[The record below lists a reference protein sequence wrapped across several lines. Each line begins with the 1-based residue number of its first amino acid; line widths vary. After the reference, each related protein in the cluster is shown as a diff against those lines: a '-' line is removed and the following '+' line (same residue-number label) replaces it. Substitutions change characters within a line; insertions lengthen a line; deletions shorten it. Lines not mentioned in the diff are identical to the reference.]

1 MCLYGLKTE
10 KQATATLGE
19 IGHQDQVFYN
29 LSPVSFVTKY
39 KSIKHFQ
46 RLLCVLKV
54 PQVQRAYELLCDG
67 YSAAPST
74 PPPHHH
80 EPAASRFL
88 LPMEE
93 NESEPQA
100 AFLPL

>member
-19 IGHQDQVFYN
+19 IGHQGQVFYN
-29 LSPVSFVTKY
+29 LSPVCFVTKH
-39 KSIKHFQ
+39 KTIKHFQ

-54 PQVQRAYELLCDG
+54 PQVQRAYELLCNG

-74 PPPHHH
+74 PPPHRH

>member
-39 KSIKHFQ
+39 KSIKT
-46 RLLCVLKV
+46 LSKTPLCFKS
-54 PQVQRAYELLCDG
+54 P
-67 YSAAPST
+67 PST
-74 PPPHHH
+74 
-80 EPAASRFL
+80 
-88 LPMEE
+88 
-93 NESEPQA
+93 ESI
-100 AFLPL
+100 